1 VYSVVCGWLGSTVWG
16 KAAEEGEHLVFL
28 ADNGKEEGG
37 GAPLGWRD
45 ETAGSG
51 HERGTESGPV
61 VAQQRG
67 EGEVVRKE
75 RGEEGEAASGPQRG
89 RESSLFGGRTAEI
102 EDVDTPRTCGQA
114 KCVKE
119 THRSGVRKRSKGR
132 ARGGAGEGTGSEEI

>member
-1 VYSVVCGWLGSTVWG
+1 
-16 KAAEEGEHLVFL
+16 
-28 ADNGKEEGG
+28 
-37 GAPLGWRD
+37 
-45 ETAGSG
+45 
-51 HERGTESGPV
+51 
-61 VAQQRG
+61 
-67 EGEVVRKE
+67 VRKE

-132 ARGGAGEGTGSEEI
+132 AREGAGEGTGREEIWRGGGICQNRHAMKAWYRNTDGGTWRREVMELLS